1 MKHMYDICNS
11 AKVCKM
17 TPCGCGIIAFD
28 VYNAFFL

>member
-17 TPCGCGIIAFD
+17 APCGCDVAMFD